1 MNLDKI
7 YRSNPVA
14 ILLMFN
20 RVQFCRCLYLHYLL
34 YNLTCFQIFVL
45 SRPGVPNKF
54 LVSKVTLMLLSWE
67 SEK

>member
-7 YRSNPVA
+7 YRSYPVA
-14 ILLMFN
+14 VLLMLN

-34 YNLTCFQIFVL
+34 RNLTCFQIFVL

-54 LVSKVTLMLLSWE
+54 LVSKLTLMLRRWE